1 MIPVLVAG
9 LLICA
14 GFLVHQYFQIKSLN
28 DQLVVHTEH
37 ILQIEQAIKSD
48 KKKRLSGNRTTPDSL
63 RAGIY
68 TLELDFVDEQHNF
81 RQDPYT
87 IYHVTSTVGA
97 GDLKMHF
104 GIAPEKLRF
113 YFDQDNDGWVDTE
126 TIYEYMDSTPF
137 MGRWLSKTVD
147 PELSQELYDT
157 FLTHSD
163 KAKFITPERIKEDAE
178 KAAQDLWS
186 WATRTFEEI
195 SDRILELYLL
205 NIRPHRFY

>member
-1 MIPVLVAG
+1 MKTKKLNILIPVLVAG

-14 GFLVHQYFQIKSLN
+14 GFLVHQHIQIKSLH
-28 DQLVVHTEH
+28 DQLAVHNEH
-37 ILQIEQAIKSD
+37 ILQVEQAIKLD
-48 KKKRLSGNRTTPDSL
+48 KKKRLSGDRTTPDSL
-63 RAGIY
+63 RPGIY

-81 RQDPYT
+81 GQDPYT
-87 IYHVTSTVGA
+87 IYHVTSTVSA

-104 GIAPEKLRF
+104 GIAPAKLRF

-126 TIYEYMDSTPF
+126 TIYEYMDSIPF
-137 MGRWLSKTVD
+137 VGRLLSKTVE

-157 FLTHSD
+157 FLTHSG

-186 WATRTFEEI
+186 WATSTFEEI
-195 SDRILELYLL
+195 SDRIME
-205 NIRPHRFY
+205 

>member
-1 MIPVLVAG
+1 MNNPATRMEIKILR
-9 LLICA
+9 
-14 GFLVHQYFQIKSLN
+14 FLVFTSLPFAIKSIRCGN
-28 DQLVVHTEH
+28 QSGGNSQLF
-37 ILQIEQAIKSD
+37 IFLQIEQAIKLD

-63 RAGIY
+63 DPGIY
-68 TLELDFVDEQHNF
+68 TLDLDIIDDQRDLEQEA
-81 RQDPYT
+81 YT

-104 GIAPEKLRF
+104 GIAPAKLRF

-126 TIYEYMDSTPF
+126 TIYEYMDSIPF
-137 MGRWLSKTVD
+137 VGRWLSKTAE

-186 WATRTFEEI
+186 WATDTFEEI
-195 SDRILELYLL
+195 SNGIME
-205 NIRPHRFY
+205 

>member
-1 MIPVLVAG
+1 MKPKNLDILISVLTAG
-9 LLICA
+9 LLICI
-14 GFLVHQYFQIKSLN
+14 GFLVHQHYQVNSLN
-28 DQLVVHTEH
+28 DQLAVHTEH
-37 ILQIEQAIKSD
+37 ILQIEQAVKLD

-63 RAGIY
+63 RPGIY
-68 TLELDFVDEQHNF
+68 TLELDFVDDEQDL
-81 RQDPYT
+81 RSDAYT

-104 GIAPEKLRF
+104 GIAPAKLRF

-126 TIYEYMDSTPF
+126 TIYEYMESIPF
-137 MGRWLSKTVD
+137 VGRLLSKTVE

-157 FLTHSD
+157 FLTYSD
-163 KAKFITPERIKEDAE
+163 KAIFVTPERIKEDAG

-195 SDRILELYLL
+195 SDSIME
-205 NIRPHRFY
+205 